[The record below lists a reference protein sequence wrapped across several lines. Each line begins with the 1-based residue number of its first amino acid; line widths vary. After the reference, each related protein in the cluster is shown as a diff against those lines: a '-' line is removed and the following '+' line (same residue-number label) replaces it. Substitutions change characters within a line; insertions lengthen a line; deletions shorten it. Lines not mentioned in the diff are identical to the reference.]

1 MSQRASTPV
10 KVPSS
15 AADYTPAT
23 LDPDLRSQINTIL
36 LRDGHVPKIQ
46 ERLLHALNADSS
58 NWPTVVQSH
67 ALQLLRS
74 GEVLTFPALLRR
86 VLDDVQEATA
96 KAAATTTTTTTAAA
110 ATAMATTTT
119 SSPSSSS
126 SSTAAAA
133 ATTNGKAAPTTNGST
148 TTTNDVKLA
157 LAVPQAVVEDT
168 IRVTKEC
175 LESVCEI
182 ED

>member
-58 NWPTVVQSH
+58 NWPTVIQSH

-96 KAAATTTTTTTAAA
+96 KAAAATNNTAAA
-110 ATAMATTTT
+110 G
-119 SSPSSSS
+119 
-126 SSTAAAA
+126 
-133 ATTNGKAAPTTNGST
+133 TNGKAAPTTNGST
-148 TTTNDVKLA
+148 TTNNDVKLA

>member
-58 NWPTVVQSH
+58 NWPTVIQSH

-96 KAAATTTTTTTAAA
+96 KAAASTNNTAAA
-110 ATAMATTTT
+110 G
-119 SSPSSSS
+119 
-126 SSTAAAA
+126 
-133 ATTNGKAAPTTNGST
+133 TNGKAAPTTNGST
-148 TTTNDVKLA
+148 TTNNDVKLA

>member
-58 NWPTVVQSH
+58 NWPTVIQSH

-74 GEVLTFPALLRR
+74 SEVLTFPALLRR

-96 KAAATTTTTTTAAA
+96 KAAAATNNTAAA
-110 ATAMATTTT
+110 G
-119 SSPSSSS
+119 
-126 SSTAAAA
+126 
-133 ATTNGKAAPTTNGST
+133 TNGKAAPTTNGST
-148 TTTNDVKLA
+148 TTNNDVKLA

>member
-1 MSQRASTPV
+1 MSQRPSTPV

-46 ERLLHALNADSS
+46 ERLLHALNADAS
-58 NWPTVVQSH
+58 NWPTMVQNH
-67 ALQLLRS
+67 ALHLLRS

-86 VLDDVQEATA
+86 VLDDIHEATNKA
-96 KAAATTTTTTTAAA
+96 AAAATTTTNG
-110 ATAMATTTT
+110 
-119 SSPSSSS
+119 SSSS
-126 SSTAAAA
+126 KAAAAA
-133 ATTNGKAAPTTNGST
+133 ATNGTDGTTL
-148 TTTNDVKLA
+148 LA
-157 LAVPQAVVEDT
+157 LAVPQAVVDET
-168 IRVTKEC
+168 MRVTKEC
-175 LESVCEI
+175 LETVCEI

>member
-1 MSQRASTPV
+1 MSQRPSTPV

-58 NWPTVVQSH
+58 NWPTVVQNH

-74 GEVLTFPALLRR
+74 GEVITFPALLRR
-86 VLDDVQEATA
+86 VLDDIQAATSA
-96 KAAATTTTTTTAAA
+96 KGATSNGNGNGTKAATNGTDAAA
-110 ATAMATTTT
+110 AG
-119 SSPSSSS
+119 
-126 SSTAAAA
+126 AAA
-133 ATTNGKAAPTTNGST
+133 KPSL
-148 TTTNDVKLA
+148 V
-157 LAVPQAVVEDT
+157 VPQSVVEDT

>member
-58 NWPTVVQSH
+58 NWPTVIQSH

-96 KAAATTTTTTTAAA
+96 KAAAATNNTAAA
-110 ATAMATTTT
+110 G
-119 SSPSSSS
+119 
-126 SSTAAAA
+126 
-133 ATTNGKAAPTTNGST
+133 TNGKSAPTTNGST
-148 TTTNDVKLA
+148 TTNNDVKLA

>member
-1 MSQRASTPV
+1 MSQRPSTPV

-46 ERLLHALNADSS
+46 ERLLHALNADAS
-58 NWPTVVQSH
+58 NWPTMVQNH
-67 ALQLLRS
+67 ALHLLRS

-86 VLDDVQEATA
+86 VLDDIHEATNKA
-96 KAAATTTTTTTAAA
+96 AAAATTTTNG
-110 ATAMATTTT
+110 
-119 SSPSSSS
+119 SSSS
-126 SSTAAAA
+126 KAAAA
-133 ATTNGKAAPTTNGST
+133 ATNGTDGTTL
-148 TTTNDVKLA
+148 LA
-157 LAVPQAVVEDT
+157 LAVPQAVVDET
-168 IRVTKEC
+168 MRVTKEC
-175 LESVCEI
+175 LETVCEI

>member
-58 NWPTVVQSH
+58 NWPTVIQSH

-96 KAAATTTTTTTAAA
+96 KAATTATATATATTTAA
-110 ATAMATTTT
+110 
-119 SSPSSSS
+119 SS
-126 SSTAAAA
+126 AAAA
-133 ATTNGKAAPTTNGST
+133 ATTTTTNGKAAPTTNGST
-148 TTTNDVKLA
+148 TMTNDVKLA

>member
-58 NWPTVVQSH
+58 NWPTVIQSH

-96 KAAATTTTTTTAAA
+96 KAATTTTT
-110 ATAMATTTT
+110 TAMATTTT
-119 SSPSSSS
+119 SSSSS

>member
-58 NWPTVVQSH
+58 NWPTVIQSH

-96 KAAATTTTTTTAAA
+96 KAATATATATTTAA
-110 ATAMATTTT
+110 
-119 SSPSSSS
+119 

-133 ATTNGKAAPTTNGST
+133 AATTTHHRKSAPATITAPTTNGST
-148 TTTNDVKLA
+148 TMTNDVKLA

>member
-58 NWPTVVQSH
+58 NWPTVIQSH

-96 KAAATTTTTTTAAA
+96 KAAAT
-110 ATAMATTTT
+110 AMATTTT
-119 SSPSSSS
+119 SS
-126 SSTAAAA
+126 SSTAAA

>member
-1 MSQRASTPV
+1 MSQRPSTPV

-58 NWPTVVQSH
+58 NWPTVIQSH

-96 KAAATTTTTTTAAA
+96 KAAAAAAATTTTA
-110 ATAMATTTT
+110 
-119 SSPSSSS
+119 S
-126 SSTAAAA
+126 AAAA
-133 ATTNGKAAPTTNGST
+133 GAATTTNGKAAPTTNGST
-148 TTTNDVKLA
+148 ATTTDVKLS

>member
-58 NWPTVVQSH
+58 NWPTVIQSH

-96 KAAATTTTTTTAAA
+96 KAAATTTTTA

-119 SSPSSSS
+119 SS
-126 SSTAAAA
+126 SSTAAA
-133 ATTNGKAAPTTNGST
+133 ATTNGKAAPTTNGSTT

>member
-58 NWPTVVQSH
+58 NWPTVIQSH

-96 KAAATTTTTTTAAA
+96 KAAATTTTTTA

-119 SSPSSSS
+119 SS
-126 SSTAAAA
+126 SSTAAA

>member
-96 KAAATTTTTTTAAA
+96 KAAATT
-110 ATAMATTTT
+110 AMATTTT
-119 SSPSSSS
+119 SSSSSSSSS
-126 SSTAAAA
+126 SSTGAAAA
-133 ATTNGKAAPTTNGST
+133 TTTNGKAAPTTNGST